1 MKHQPPQVEDYDS
14 ESPTLPTAEK
24 RKRGAKSQ
32 TQTPDVDFQQPPSKA
47 SKSAGNDEAEELD
60 GVDEGVEEED
70 GIEEEEEEYDEGEE
84 DGAEQDEEDEEQDE
98 EEEEEEEEEEGKE
111 DVDEP
116 KAHKVIEEFGR
127 APLDG
132 TPIAEKPLK
141 ATPET
146 VLAMAIDAMIKS
158 RPISHDISQKTVNKI
173 LEVGY
178 HNIEKLTESSWEERT
193 MVLKDGGYNRYREQG
208 ATNLGNLA
216 DLVEGKY
223 GECSFHPSSGT
234 SGLS

>member
-1 MKHQPPQVEDYDS
+1 M
-14 ESPTLPTAEK
+14 
-24 RKRGAKSQ
+24 
-32 TQTPDVDFQQPPSKA
+32 
-47 SKSAGNDEAEELD
+47 EER
-60 GVDEGVEEED
+60 VEEED
-70 GIEEEEEEYDEGEE
+70 GIGEEDEEEYDEGEE
-84 DGAEQDEEDEEQDE
+84 DGAEQDEEEEEQDE
-98 EEEEEEEEEEGKE
+98 EEGEE
-111 DVDEP
+111 DVDKL

-132 TPIAEKPLK
+132 TPIAEKSLK

-146 VLAMAIDAMIKS
+146 VLAIAIDAMIKS

-178 HNIEKLTESSWEERT
+178 HYIENLTESSWEERT

-223 GECSFHPSSGT
+223 GECLFHPPVLVVYPNT
-234 SGLS
+234 LI

>member
-70 GIEEEEEEYDEGEE
+70 GIEEEEEEEEYDEGEE
-84 DGAEQDEEDEEQDE
+84 DRAEQDEEDEEQDE
-98 EEEEEEEEEEGKE
+98 EEEEGEE
-111 DVDEP
+111 DFDEP

-178 HNIEKLTESSWEERT
+178 HKIEKLTESSWEERT

-223 GECSFHPSSGT
+223 GECSFHPSPGT